1 MLHDDGN
8 DFRRKIG
15 NLDVLRG
22 KKSAVYIGEGSQRGV
37 VFVARFEFF
46 LA

>member
-1 MLHDDGN
+1 MLHDNAN

-22 KKSAVYIGEGSQRGV
+22 KKSAVDIGERGKRDI

>member
-1 MLHDDGN
+1 MLGDNVDD
-8 DFRRKIG
+8 FSRKVR
-15 NLDVLRG
+15 NLDVLLG
-22 KKSAVYIGEGSQRGV
+22 KESAVDIGEGRKRGI

>member
-1 MLHDDGN
+1 MLGDNVDD
-8 DFRRKIG
+8 FSRKVR
-15 NLDVLRG
+15 NLDVLCG
-22 KKSAVYIGEGSQRGV
+22 KKSAVYIGERSQRGI

>member
-22 KKSAVYIGEGSQRGV
+22 KKSAVYIGEGRKRGI